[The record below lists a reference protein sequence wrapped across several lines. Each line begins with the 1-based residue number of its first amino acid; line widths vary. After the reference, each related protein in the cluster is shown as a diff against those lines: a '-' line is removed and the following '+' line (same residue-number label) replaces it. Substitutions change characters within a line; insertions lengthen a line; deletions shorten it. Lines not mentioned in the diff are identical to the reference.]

1 MKAFTIENESNNI
14 TYHATREEAEL
25 IPGPV
30 LFTSA
35 DKFGEIASNWP
46 TSRLI
51 EIWNGLPGVT
61 AVNKFKDRK
70 TALTRIWNAI
80 QSFGPEAQSDVEPE
94 IIEETLT
101 ISEEAA
107 PEPVESE
114 QQADAGELAP
124 DVAPLE
130 DVPAKK
136 ATRSKKQLTGEP
148 KAKTTRDGSK
158 TATIVELMK
167 REGGV
172 SLKAIMEA
180 TGWQAQSVRG
190 FISGTLTKKMGLAV
204 VSIKGENGERTYSI
218 AS

>member
-1 MKAFTIENESNNI
+1 MKAFTIETESNNI
-14 TYHATREEAEL
+14 TCYATRQEAEL
-25 IPGPV
+25 IPGAE

-35 DKFGEIASNWP
+35 DEFAELAAYWS

-61 AVNKFKDRK
+61 PVNKFKDRK

-80 QSFGPEAQSDVEPE
+80 QSFGQEAQSDAEPG
-94 IIEETLT
+94 ITEETLP
-101 ISEEAA
+101 ISEEALR
-107 PEPVESE
+107 EPTDSE
-114 QQADAGELAP
+114 QQPDAGEQAP
-124 DVAPLE
+124 DVAPVE
-130 DVPAKK
+130 ESTSKK
-136 ATRSKKQLTGEP
+136 TTRSKKAPTGEP

-172 SLKAIMEA
+172 SLKAIMEG
-180 TGWQAQSVRG
+180 TGWQAHSVRG

-204 VSIKGENGERTYSI
+204 ASTKGENGERTYTI